1 MENRLQGNPF
11 RKMSKVAGA
20 SQTIKILINGQGTFF
35 CSSIACEQ
43 ALLFGESQSGSR
55 ENSQASGEAA
65 RGRPLLKRSREA
77 RPNRR
82 ACSQA
87 SSSRHPQAPFLNK
100 LKYSGYVHFI
110 NNSLFPA
117 ITKYFYGK

>member
-43 ALLFGESQSGSR
+43 ALLFGESRSGSH
-55 ENSQASGEAA
+55 ENSQASRKGQALA
-65 RGRPLLKRSREA
+65 QAFSRGSPK
-77 RPNRR
+77 
-82 ACSQA
+82 
-87 SSSRHPQAPFLNK
+87 
-100 LKYSGYVHFI
+100 
-110 NNSLFPA
+110 
-117 ITKYFYGK
+117 